1 MTNHPKKATTG
12 AAEAPEAS
20 EVPDQQSVSSS
31 IENGQTQPPVHLLI
45 DHLSHGD
52 LPAVPPP
59 HATEIVQPVDQR
71 VNWKHALRQ
80 ALMDN

>member
-31 IENGQTQPPVHLLI
+31 IENGQTQPKVTMLQLLPRAMGTSGSLTTSWRRLVI
-45 DHLSHGD
+45 RGSTGC
-52 LPAVPPP
+52 
-59 HATEIVQPVDQR
+59 
-71 VNWKHALRQ
+71 
-80 ALMDN
+80 